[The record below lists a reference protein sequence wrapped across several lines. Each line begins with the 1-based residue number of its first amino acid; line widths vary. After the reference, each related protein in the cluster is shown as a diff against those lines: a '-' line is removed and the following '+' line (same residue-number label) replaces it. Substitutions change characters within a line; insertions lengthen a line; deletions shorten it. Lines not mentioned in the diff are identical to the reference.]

1 MLPSLKWWWCTT
13 AAHIHIRLCGV
24 KIYQFL
30 VFFFGNPLFWGVILW
45 VKILFNFCGW
55 LDCMNIFF
63 NEILCAI
70 KQSIS
75 WHLLGAVQNGAL
87 KIYLCVI
94 HSTIHSHG
102 DEMSNFCI
110 SLHDFQLIF
119 LLPDNYTRYRITW
132 HRKVTFV
139 KSYLHVHAYLL
150 RFVVIMPSA
159 NCHDS
164 LLLICAALFDIFKLL
179 PAVLTFSLYHVTQNH
194 FFFARLVC
202 HWHHH
207 FHIYHIRAVPQM
219 QQGVTTL
226 LVLIEM
232 LFLRN

>member
-1 MLPSLKWWWCTT
+1 M
-13 AAHIHIRLCGV
+13 
-24 KIYQFL
+24 
-30 VFFFGNPLFWGVILW
+30 W

-55 LDCMNIFF
+55 LDCMNIYF

-94 HSTIHSHG
+94 HSHG
-102 DEMSNFCI
+102 DEMSNFLCL
-110 SLHDFQLIF
+110 LHDFQLIF
-119 LLPDNYTRYRITW
+119 LLPDNYTLDIESLDTEKW
-132 HRKVTFV
+132 HLWRVICMCMHICCDLSSLCRAQIVTTRC
-139 KSYLHVHAYLL
+139 YLYARHFLIYL
-150 RFVVIMPSA
+150 
-159 NCHDS
+159 NCCLQCMH
-164 LLLICAALFDIFKLL
+164 I
-179 PAVLTFSLYHVTQNH
+179 LYHVTQNH

-207 FHIYHIRAVPQM
+207 FHIYHIPAVPRM

-226 LVLIEM
+226 RILIET
-232 LFLRN
+232 L